1 MSINESTRKEPT
13 MTTTNVEKTPEAA
26 VRPAPIGAEDQM
38 RADLYNYLGVMLAAP
53 PDMMLLQQTAGLAGD
68 DSDLGGAIN
77 ALAKLAQHSKPA
89 SAEREF
95 NKLFIGLGRGEL
107 LPYASYYLTGF
118 LNEKPLAQ
126 LRQDMAV
133 AGLTRAPNSY
143 EPEDNIASVMEM
155 MGAMIVGRF
164 GTAADV
170 TRQKTFF
177 NKHIGPWAGHFFSD
191 LEGAKA
197 SVLYAALGA
206 VGRQFMEIE
215 AEGFRMS
222 AE

>member
-1 MSINESTRKEPT
+1 
-13 MTTTNVEKTPEAA
+13 MTEAEA
-26 VRPAPIGAEDQM
+26 ISAAAPPPAPIGAEDQM
-38 RADLYNYLGVMLAAP
+38 RADLYNYLGVMLAGP
-53 PDMMLLQQTAGLAGD
+53 PDEMLLGQTSGLAGG
-68 DSDLGGAIN
+68 DSPLGTAIN
-77 ALAKLAQHSKPA
+77 ALAKLARHSKPA

-126 LRQDMAV
+126 LRRDMAV
-133 AGLTRAPNSY
+133 GGLTRAPNAY
-143 EPEDNIASVMEM
+143 EPEDNIASLMEM
-155 MGAMIVGRF
+155 MGAMIAGRF
-164 GTAADV
+164 GAASDLAQQKQFF
-170 TRQKTFF
+170 TR
-177 NKHIGPWAGHFFSD
+177 HIGPWAGHFFSD
-191 LEGAKA
+191 LEGAKS

-215 AEGFRMS
+215 AEGFRLS